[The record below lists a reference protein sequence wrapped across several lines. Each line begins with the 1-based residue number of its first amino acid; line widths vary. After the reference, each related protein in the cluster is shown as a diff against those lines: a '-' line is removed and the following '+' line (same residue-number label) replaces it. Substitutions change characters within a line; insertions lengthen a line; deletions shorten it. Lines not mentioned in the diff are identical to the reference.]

1 MSAPLDGNMDRTH
14 AELYGTEEPSERTG
28 PLVGFRVLGANPRR
42 VVLRS
47 ARASSCAHCA
57 HSHRS
62 PDAAALP
69 ADFTQFQA
77 GPAAAVL
84 LADYGADVC
93 KIEPPVRPTSLLHL
107 RSRESLSPF

>member
-1 MSAPLDGNMDRTH
+1 VPELLRAPTAHTL
-14 AELYGTEEPSERTG
+14 TE
-28 PLVGFRVLGANPRR
+28 
-42 VVLRS
+42 
-47 ARASSCAHCA
+47 
-57 HSHRS
+57 
-62 PDAAALP
+62 ALP